1 MNKYKSKSEILD
13 DARSYKLDD
22 IDDIDTYIKSIP
34 VSYLDDANFI
44 FDFIENIRSNF
55 DAGRDYRIYHLVKYI
70 VQKNIKLS
78 AAMFY
83 FS

>member
-34 VSYLDDANFI
+34 VSSMQ
-44 FDFIENIRSNF
+44 IE
-55 DAGRDYRIYHLVKYI
+55 
-70 VQKNIKLS
+70 QKE
-78 AAMFY
+78 
-83 FS
+83 